1 MDVDIPPAKVNNPEL
16 SKVKD
21 VESNDSVVEL
31 NPMVDTPVI
40 LEFTRTTLVDIP
52 PTFLETTSTDFAWNT
67 ESIYDVVRPI
77 ILLDVSKDVRF

>member
-1 MDVDIPPAKVNNPEL
+1 LDVDIPPAKVNNPEL

-40 LEFTRTTLVDIP
+40 
-52 PTFLETTSTDFAWNT
+52 
-67 ESIYDVVRPI
+67 
-77 ILLDVSKDVRF
+77 